1 MSQLLGKIVP
11 YLFLLYFLIRAY
23 KKPVFLLGIP
33 FLIFFRYC
41 IFFEN
46 VKIFTIPGRLGND
59 VLLLMWLFITEL
71 ILSSR
76 YLIQSGYK
84 RKNFSQS
91 NSINLLDW
99 FIIGLIII
107 SIADLVLVLNGYL
120 EITGVVIQF
129 FSLVALFLGFFVLKN
144 IVSHTDEASL
154 KDFLFS
160 IVIVNT
166 FASFLYFL
174 HQGLNITIYELPG
187 VDEFQ
192 QEVFQGEV
200 ITREFWCMPVLWFF
214 SVAYLTIFREGK
226 SVLSL
231 CMLGINLLSIFVSY
245 TRSFMAIVLILFFLY
260 NLLIS
265 IKKRSFGPLIKN
277 GILIIFSGIILFFVL
292 SQFLPDKVKYF
303 EERVTSLKK
312 NPNDEDANTLLIRFK
327 RTGEIFRKMGS
338 EKIIA
343 GLGPVTDVQYHGASS
358 VDDTTA
364 DMVWTGVVFR
374 WGYIGLII
382 FAFLYLVSLARA
394 YSLFM
399 NSEGILSQLGLLFM
413 LVIISQ
419 ILESFTS
426 WTFLNPGHFA
436 LGLWY
441 FAFLSALIGFDK
453 RLDSQIENSL
463 YE

>member
-46 VKIFTIPGRLGND
+46 VKIFTIPGRLGKD

-84 RKNFSQS
+84 RKNFSQN

-160 IVIVNT
+160 VVIVNT

-231 CMLGINLLSIFVSY
+231 CMLGINLLAIFVSY

-399 NSEGILSQLGLLFM
+399 NSEGILSQLGLLFL
-413 LVIISQ
+413 LVIVSQ

>member
-1 MSQLLGKIVP
+1 MSHLLGEIVP
-11 YLFLLYFLIRAY
+11 YLLLLYFLIRAY

-46 VKIFTIPGRLGND
+46 VKIFTIPGRLGKD

-84 RKNFSQS
+84 RKNFSQ
-91 NSINLLDW
+91 NNGVNLLDW

-120 EITGVVIQF
+120 EMTGVVIQF

-154 KDFLFS
+154 KDFLFN

-166 FASFLYFL
+166 IASFLYFL
-174 HQGLNITIYELPG
+174 HQGLGITIYELPG

-200 ITREFWCMPVLWFF
+200 IIREFWCMPVLWFF
-214 SVAYLTIFREGK
+214 SIAYLTIFREGK

-231 CMLGINLLSIFVSY
+231 GMLGINLLAIFVSY

-303 EERVTSLKK
+303 EERITSLKK
-312 NPNDEDANTLLIRFK
+312 NPTDEDANTLLIRFK

-374 WGYIGLII
+374 WGYIGLIF
-382 FAFLYLVSLARA
+382 FALLYLVSLARA

-399 NSEGILSQLGLLFM
+399 NSEGILSQLGLLFL
-413 LVIISQ
+413 LVIVSQ

-441 FAFLSALIGFDK
+441 FAILSALIGFDK
-453 RLDSQIENSL
+453 RLDSQIENPL

>member
-84 RKNFSQS
+84 RKNFSQN

-382 FAFLYLVSLARA
+382 FALLYLVSLARA

>member
-1 MSQLLGKIVP
+1 
-11 YLFLLYFLIRAY
+11 
-23 KKPVFLLGIP
+23 
-33 FLIFFRYC
+33 
-41 IFFEN
+41 
-46 VKIFTIPGRLGND
+46 
-59 VLLLMWLFITEL
+59 
-71 ILSSR
+71 
-76 YLIQSGYK
+76 
-84 RKNFSQS
+84 
-91 NSINLLDW
+91 
-99 FIIGLIII
+99 
-107 SIADLVLVLNGYL
+107 
-120 EITGVVIQF
+120 
-129 FSLVALFLGFFVLKN
+129 
-144 IVSHTDEASL
+144 
-154 KDFLFS
+154 
-160 IVIVNT
+160 
-166 FASFLYFL
+166 
-174 HQGLNITIYELPG
+174 
-187 VDEFQ
+187 
-192 QEVFQGEV
+192 
-200 ITREFWCMPVLWFF
+200 
-214 SVAYLTIFREGK
+214 
-226 SVLSL
+226 
-231 CMLGINLLSIFVSY
+231 MLGINLLAIFVSY

-399 NSEGILSQLGLLFM
+399 NSEGILSQLGLLF
-413 LVIISQ
+413 LLIIVSQ

>member
-46 VKIFTIPGRLGND
+46 VKIFTIPGRLGKD

-192 QEVFQGEV
+192 QEVFQGEI

>member
-84 RKNFSQS
+84 RKNFSQN

-231 CMLGINLLSIFVSY
+231 CMLGINLLAIFVSY